1 MSENPFD
8 MTGKVVLITGA
19 GSGLG
24 RRFALTLA
32 RQNALIIA
40 CGRRMS
46 FLEETVRDIEAEGG
60 SARALT
66 LDVSNSAS
74 VSTAFETIE
83 KIGRLDTLINNAGT
97 ISGPLLL
104 DLEEELWD
112 TVLDVNLKGA
122 WLVARAAARM
132 MKEQDDGGSIVNISS
147 VVAESVQKGT
157 GAYAA
162 AKAGLSHL
170 TRAMALEWARYNIRV
185 NALAPGY
192 FNTDISRDY
201 LESSHGKALLRR
213 IPQRRTGELDD
224 LDGPIQLL
232 ATDLSRYMTGSVITV
247 DGGLGLSII

>member
-1 MSENPFD
+1 MSKNPFD

-24 RRFALTLA
+24 RRFAMTLA

-46 FLEETVRDIEAEGG
+46 LLEETVRDIETEGG

-83 KIGRLDTLINNAGT
+83 EIGRLDTLINNAGT

-132 MKEQDDGGSIVNISS
+132 MKEQDDGGSIINISS
-147 VVAESVQKGT
+147 IVAESVQKGT

-201 LESSHGKALLRR
+201 LES
-213 IPQRRTGELDD
+213 PQRRTGELDD

>member
-1 MSENPFD
+1 MSKNPFD

-24 RRFALTLA
+24 RRFAMTLA

-46 FLEETVRDIEAEGG
+46 LLEETVRDIETEGG

-83 KIGRLDTLINNAGT
+83 EIGRLDTLINNAGT

-132 MKEQDDGGSIVNISS
+132 MKEQDDGGSIINISS
-147 VVAESVQKGT
+147 IVAESVQKGT

-201 LESSHGKALLRR
+201 LESPHGKELLRR